1 MVVVVG
7 GEGGGHAGVKTQTI
21 QCEWEPAE
29 WSQVGV
35 DGLTFEGDLKMMPAG
50 GFRCRISG

>member
-1 MVVVVG
+1 MG
-7 GEGGGHAGVKTQTI
+7 QGSGEGGGHAGVKKQTI

-29 WSQVGV
+29 RSQVGV